1 LTKVGIDL
9 GTTNTVAA
17 VSNELIRSDPS
28 SGGILPSVVAFP
40 PDGTRLVGSEA
51 RRRRPIDPKNTIASS
66 KRLMGRKWYSN
77 ETRMFRKRYTFDL
90 ERGADGSP
98 TFVTRGGNFT
108 AMDIAT
114 MILEKVCLRSSHSPS
129 DLTGFISVPATFR
142 EEERQ
147 QTEEAGLQAG
157 LADVVIVDEPVATAQ
172 AYLSTYRESVKL
184 AAIYD
189 LGGGTFDLAVV
200 DCGSSQLKILGYG
213 GDRYLGGDDLDQA
226 LAQWVT
232 DEVLKKHRWDLRS
245 EPTVLARLVYECEQA
260 KIRLGRWDEARID
273 LTKIDPSSPFTTEQV
288 HIPRKVLETLVDK
301 LIARTFVL
309 CDEVLGKVG
318 VSVKELDALFV
329 AGGTTRLPYVQKNI
343 EQYFGKPVSY
353 AFNPMHVVA
362 IGAALM
368 SN

>member
-1 LTKVGIDL
+1 MVKVGIDL

-17 VSNELIRSDPS
+17 VNNDLVRSDS
-28 SGGILPSVVAFP
+28 SGGVLPSVVAFP
-40 PDGTRLVGSEA
+40 PDGMRLVGSEA

-77 ETRMFRKRYTFDL
+77 ETRMFRSRYSFDM
-90 ERGADGSP
+90 ERGSDGAP
-98 TFVTRGGNFT
+98 NFVTRSGSFT
-108 AMDIAT
+108 ATDIAT
-114 MILEKVCLRSSHSPS
+114 MILEKICLRSSYDPS
-129 DLTGFISVPATFR
+129 EVTGFISVPVTFH
-142 EEERQ
+142 EEERE

-157 LADVVIVDEPVATAQ
+157 LAEVVIVDEPVAAAH

-189 LGGGTFDLAVV
+189 LGGGTFDLAIVG
-200 DCGSSQLKILGYG
+200 CSPPELKILGYG

-226 LAQWVT
+226 LARWVA
-232 DEVLKKHRWDLRS
+232 DEVLKKHRWDLAS
-245 EPTVLARLVYECEQA
+245 DPTVQARLVYECEQA

-273 LTKIDPSSPFTTEQV
+273 LIKVDPSSPLTTEQV
-288 HIPRKVLETLVDK
+288 RIPRKVLEDLVDE

-318 VSVKELDALFV
+318 VTAQELDALFV

-343 EQYFGKPVSY
+343 ERYFGKPVSY

-362 IGAALM
+362 IGASLM
-368 SN
+368 

>member
-1 LTKVGIDL
+1 MIKVGIDL

-40 PDGTRLVGSEA
+40 PDGMRLVGSEA

-77 ETRMFRKRYTFDL
+77 ETHMFRQRYTFDL
-90 ERGADGSP
+90 ERGEDGAP

-108 AMDIAT
+108 ATDIAT
-114 MILEKVCLRSSHSPS
+114 MILEKVCLRSSRDPA

-142 EEERQ
+142 EEERE
-147 QTEEAGLQAG
+147 QTREAGLQAG
-157 LADVVIVDEPVATAQ
+157 LADVVIVDEPAAAAR
-172 AYLSTYRESVKL
+172 AYLSTYTESVKL
-184 AAIYD
+184 AAVYD

-200 DCGSSQLKILGYG
+200 DCKSTDLKILGYG

-226 LAQWVT
+226 IAQWVA

-245 EPTVLARLVYECEQA
+245 DPEVLARLVFECEQA

-273 LTKIDPSSPFTTEQV
+273 LLKIDPSSPLTEEQIR
-288 HIPRKVLETLVDK
+288 IPRTVVENLVDK
-301 LIARTFVL
+301 MIARTFVL

-318 VSVKELDALFV
+318 ITVKDLDALFV

-362 IGAALM
+362 IGASLM
-368 SN
+368 RK